1 MLLAALLPAA
11 AASEVRNVADTA
23 LGLACNRGH
32 EGVAEVLL
40 SHGASPDQPI
50 CEAGATPLMIAV
62 LWDRVAMV
70 QLLLRHGA
78 ALGAP
83 ISCRTA
89 GPYGDGDAIELART
103 RDRKECLR
111 LLLSARASRRLA
123 RLRRA
128 VPLAGRFLLALQ
140 ELYAQV
146 HYRPDGE
153 GARRACLEF
162 YAAAARMSALPPSPA
177 PRACPLT
184 ACEEASGAERRPR
197 DEYRVL
203 SRATFCPAGLMQLV
217 ITVTSR

>member
-1 MLLAALLPAA
+1 M
-11 AASEVRNVADTA
+11 
-23 LGLACNRGH
+23 
-32 EGVAEVLL
+32 AEVLL

-70 QLLLRHGA
+70 QLLLRYGA

-83 ISCRTA
+83 ISSRTA
-89 GPYGDGDAIELART
+89 GPYGNGDAIELART

-111 LLLSARASRRLA
+111 LLISTRASRRLA

-128 VPLAGRFLLALQ
+128 APLAGRFVLALQ

-162 YAAAARMSALPPSPA
+162 YATAARASALPLSPA
-177 PRACPLT
+177 PRARPLT
-184 ACEEASGAERRPR
+184 ACEEANGAERRPC

-203 SRATFCPAGLMQLV
+203 SRATFSPAGLMQLV

>member
-1 MLLAALLPAA
+1 M
-11 AASEVRNVADTA
+11 
-23 LGLACNRGH
+23 
-32 EGVAEVLL
+32 LL
-40 SHGASPDQPI
+40 SHGASPDMPI

-70 QLLLRHGA
+70 QLLLRFGA

-83 ISCRTA
+83 ISSRIA
-89 GPYGDGDAIELART
+89 GPYGDGDAIVLART
-103 RDRKECLR
+103 RGRRECLR
-111 LLLSARASRRLA
+111 LLISARASRRIG

-128 VPLAGRFLLALQ
+128 APLAGRFALALR
-140 ELYAQV
+140 ELYAEV

-162 YAAAARMSALPPSPA
+162 YAAAARASALPLSSA

-184 ACEEASGAERRPR
+184 ACEVEEASGGGVVLLERRPR

-203 SRATFCPAGLMQLV
+203 SRATFSPAGLMQLV
-217 ITVTSR
+217 ITVASR

>member
-1 MLLAALLPAA
+1 M
-11 AASEVRNVADTA
+11 
-23 LGLACNRGH
+23 
-32 EGVAEVLL
+32 AEVLL

-111 LLLSARASRRLA
+111 LLLSARA
-123 RLRRA
+123 
-128 VPLAGRFLLALQ
+128 
-140 ELYAQV
+140 
-146 HYRPDGE
+146 
-153 GARRACLEF
+153 
-162 YAAAARMSALPPSPA
+162 
-177 PRACPLT
+177 
-184 ACEEASGAERRPR
+184 
-197 DEYRVL
+197 
-203 SRATFCPAGLMQLV
+203 
-217 ITVTSR
+217 